1 MDYNQIRKLK
11 IEKMFYKYI
20 NRLRIK
26 LLLKKIKLKYKNNKE
41 IIFKVLV
48 RIC

>member
-1 MDYNQIRKLK
+1 
-11 IEKMFYKYI
+11 MFYKYI

>member
-1 MDYNQIRKLK
+1 MNYNQRRKLK

-41 IIFKVLV
+41 KIFKVLV